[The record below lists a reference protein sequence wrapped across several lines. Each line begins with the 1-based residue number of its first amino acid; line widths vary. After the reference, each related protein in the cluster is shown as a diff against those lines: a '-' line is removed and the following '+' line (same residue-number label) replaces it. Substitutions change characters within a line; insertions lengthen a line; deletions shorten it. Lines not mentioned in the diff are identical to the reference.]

1 MQFTTQRLIL
11 RDFRESDFDAL
22 RVLEAHPNT
31 YHFEESNPSEETTR
45 LQLEKIIE
53 HQNESSR
60 KYYRLGITI
69 PPQHVV
75 KGRIALVHTNNAIR
89 EWEIGWAIHPDEW
102 GKGFAVEAA
111 RCMLDFAFEKLDAHR
126 VIAVSHALNKASIRV
141 MEKLSMTRE
150 GHLRETRQW
159 HGEWSDE
166 VIYSI
171 LDREW
176 GND

>member
-1 MQFTTQRLIL
+1 MQLTTQRLIL

-22 RVLEAHPNT
+22 RALEAHPST
-31 YHFEESNPSEETTR
+31 YHYEETNPSEEVTR
-45 LQLEKIIE
+45 LQLEKMIE
-53 HQNESSR
+53 QQNETQR
-60 KYYRLGITI
+60 KYYRFGITI
-69 PPQHVV
+69 PPQDVV
-75 KGRIALVHTNNAIR
+75 KGRIALVHTNHSIC

-102 GKGFAVEAA
+102 GKGLATEAA
-111 RCMLDFAFEKLDAHR
+111 RSMLGFAFEKLDAHR
-126 VIAVSHALNKASIRV
+126 VIAVSHASNQVSIRI

-159 HGEWSDE
+159 HGAWSDD